1 MKIVVLDGYTLN
13 QGERDWEELNEL
25 GEVTVHDRTEPDEV
39 IRRAEGAEVVLTNK
53 VVLDR
58 STIEH
63 LPDLKYIGVLAT
75 GYNII
80 DLNAAREHGIVVT
93 NIPAY
98 STDSVVQMAFAH
110 ILNITLRVGHYAH
123 EVHNGVWSAQ
133 PDFSYRDTPLIE
145 LKGKRIGLVG
155 FGHIGQAMA
164 KVALAFGMKVVVCPH
179 KMDTKLP
186 REYEKAKLNDVFS
199 TCDIVSLH
207 CPLTPET
214 KEMVNSFRLSLMKQ
228 GAILINTGRGGLI
241 DEKSLERAL
250 LSGKLLGA
258 GLDVLSSE
266 PPSPGNPLLKLKNC
280 FITPHIAWATHEARE
295 RLMAQVVENLKAWMN
310 GTPIN
315 NVLED

>member
-39 IRRAEGAEVVLTNK
+39 IGRAEGAEVVLTNK

-80 DLNAAREHGIVVT
+80 DLNAARERGIVVT

-241 DEKSLERAL
+241 DEKALERAL

-266 PPSPGNPLLKLKNC
+266 PPSSGNPLLKLKNC

>member
-80 DLNAAREHGIVVT
+80 DLNAARERGIVVT

-186 REYEKAKLNDVFS
+186 KEYEKAKLNDVFS

-241 DEKSLERAL
+241 DEKALERAL

-295 RLMAQVVENLKAWMN
+295 RLMTQVVENLKAWMN

>member
-80 DLNAAREHGIVVT
+80 DLNAARERGIVVN

-186 REYEKAKLNDVFS
+186 KEYEKAKLNDVFS

-241 DEKSLERAL
+241 DEKALERAL